1 MDLNTLKE
9 YLKIHLISLEQD
21 IKEHGNY
28 LDEVSIMD
36 VNYLTGQ
43 QVATA
48 HILEYINEY

>member
-21 IKEHGNY
+21 LKEYGNY
-28 LDEVSIMD
+28 FDEESIME
-36 VNYLTGQ
+36 VNFITGQ

-48 HILEYINEY
+48 HILEYINEH

>member
-21 IKEHGNY
+21 IQEHGNY

-36 VNYLTGQ
+36 VNYITGQ
-43 QVATA
+43 QVAIA
-48 HILEYINEY
+48 HILEYINEH